1 MVIKYKNKNCLFFL
15 DGEFLTLDEIGDGNY
30 VKPKA
35 PSPTGSTHKESSI
48 WMCSQFLYCTSQH
61 MSNKI
66 SKKRPLKV
74 FFNCPTEQPYL
85 TMHSCRSPLVTT

>member
-1 MVIKYKNKNCLFFL
+1 MVIKYESNNCLFSL
-15 DGEFLTLDEIGDGNY
+15 GGEFLTLDEIGDGNY

-61 MSNKI
+61 MYVWQI
-66 SKKRPLKV
+66 IQEKKTANSI
-74 FFNCPTEQPYL
+74 F
-85 TMHSCRSPLVTT
+85 